1 MTCLR
6 SLSSQEAQSACDK
19 ATRVNRNDNV
29 AMVLNS
35 GFSPVHT
42 SDYFN
47 SSLVN
52 DIANVSVL
60 CTFSE
65 SNVDGPPR
73 SVFKNSENYSFASKW
88 KQKGPLQLG

>member
-6 SLSSQEAQSACDK
+6 SLSTQEVQTACDD

-42 SDYFN
+42 SDYFT

-52 DIANVSVL
+52 DIANVNL
-60 CTFSE
+60 TH
-65 SNVDGPPR
+65 
-73 SVFKNSENYSFASKW
+73 VFKELILKKILRKTTNQTQICCGRTAKM
-88 KQKGPLQLG
+88 KPGV